1 MTNQVILF
9 NEIPSDMSNR
19 QIAKKQ
25 PKIQVNPDHVGAIL
39 PRTSYTTLVIQG
51 KYFHVAHTHE
61 EVLVALGFTSRT
73 RAVR

>member
-9 NEIPSDMSNR
+9 NEIPANMTKK

-39 PRTSYTTLVIQG
+39 PRSKYTTLVIQG

-61 EVLVALGFTSRT
+61 EVLGALGFTSRI